1 MEGGIEEKLS
11 SILSSPDDL
20 KKILEIAGTLGLKK
34 DSQIET
40 DAREKSSDNQED
52 VTEKSDDLNAIEKL
66 LKSGKNER
74 LDLLNALKPYLK
86 DTKRDKIDNLLKLIN
101 TAELLLSA
109 KKFL

>member
-1 MEGGIEEKLS
+1 MDSGIEEKLS
-11 SILSSPDDL
+11 SILSSPEDL
-20 KKILEIAGTLGLKK
+20 KKIMELAGTLGLKK
-34 DSQIET
+34 DSPIET
-40 DAREKSSDNQED
+40 EANEKEN
-52 VTEKSDDLNAIEKL
+52 TEGSKEKPKSEDLNIIEGF